1 MSNAIIS
8 IFLWDIA
15 YVSWNVAGS
24 PVHISEGEA
33 PHECVRRQVPVSV
46 SERILNGTPAAPGA
60 WPWMVSL
67 YAKGDFVCG
76 GTLISDQLVL
86 TAAHCVW
93 YTNIT
98 DLTVRYGTTK
108 RYKRDYS
115 DYENETNPSSQQP
128 SFDVTSEAEMECG
141 NVEHV
146 CAPRVLGNCS
156 SLPVDLSILKLKERV
171 KFNKH
176 TQPICLPKDCQDAP
190 PNATLYIAGWGM
202 DIANI
207 SDIYD
212 DYTDEEADNETES
225 EADEFGVSTS
235 SMKINDRNK
244 SVKELESDEEETG
257 DNKTQASG
265 NFGLIPTIQDNLL
278 ETQVNYISQENCS
291 KEAEVAIPSYMRC
304 SNLEPAGGSQF
315 NRCKME
321 RRRSFVPPKRNAFQE
336 RRFVQ
341 HGFESC
347 LLHTYDCFEHGDSG
361 GPVMYELNR
370 QWTVDSIFVITVHDN
385 STGKFGPLLYV
396 RVSHFMK
403 VFIKPYMNL
412 LSQEGV
418 SDYGGVCAS
427 EEALKQCA
435 DAFTQT
441 QRERIENSTEQ

>member
-1 MSNAIIS
+1 MDEDHQLELEYPDDDWNLLCLLATLSRIS
-8 IFLWDIA
+8 GL
-15 YVSWNVAGS
+15 

-46 SERILNGTPAAPGA
+46 SEKILNGTPAAPGA

-225 EADEFGVSTS
+225 EAYEFEVSTS
-235 SMKINDRNK
+235 SMEIDDRNK
-244 SVKELESDEEETG
+244 SDEELESDEETG
-257 DNKTQASG
+257 DNRTQSSG
-265 NFGLIPTIQDNLL
+265 NFGLIPTIQDHLL
-278 ETQVNYISQENCS
+278 ETQVNYISQQDCS

-304 SNLEPAGGSQF
+304 SNLEPAGGSQ
-315 NRCKME
+315 
-321 RRRSFVPPKRNAFQE
+321 
-336 RRFVQ
+336 
-341 HGFESC
+341 
-347 LLHTYDCFEHGDSG
+347 GDSG